1 MKKRQSLKS
10 TAAVMAGLIALTG
23 TVSLI
28 GYAAGQES
36 TTTAEISTSECS
48 SEASSETSSAE
59 VTTAGTAEIPAENAA
74 EAPAEEINWTKAD
87 ISAYDTSLS
96 LVSYEETTP
105 EMLATV
111 GVKTASEDGDPLTEE
126 DVAAM
131 TERRRKIKKLSP
143 SLTRKGSDAEPTAVE
158 LYLSGKP
165 VGEIPPAQGV
175 HAEGQPGDFTF
186 VTYGWG
192 HGVGMSQNGANFYA
206 SYSGWTYQDILF
218 HYYPGTFLMNTGL
231 TDYEELTV
239 RHQPYGED
247 TLDLVSQIVYN
258 EVGGTMAYEA
268 IKAQAVAVYTYIK
281 YNGDDSNDL
290 RPKAN
295 PPQIVIDACAEV
307 LGEALFYDGDYALTM
322 FYASSGGCTAHC
334 YEIFYQDLPYLTCVP
349 SDYDGAYDPH
359 FGTVTHISSRLM
371 KSKIE
376 AAYGLELS
384 DDPSNWIQP
393 VYSQD
398 TGYITDVL
406 IDGQKYV
413 KGYAFSL
420 AMGLKSCK
428 FDLFYTPPE
437 DEEGGLLGEAP
448 MPDVEMPDVPVSG
461 ILPDIQI
468 PTEDPTEEPEEG
480 TAEGTTQ
487 DPTEEPS
494 EGTTGT
500 TEEPTTSGDVTEPS
514 TEEPATSETATEP
527 ETKEISGTEP
537 SSSSK

>member
-1 MKKRQSLKS
+1 MKS
-10 TAAVMAGLIALTG
+10 TAAVLAGLIALTG

-28 GYAAGQES
+28 GYAAGQEPSS
-36 TTTAEISTSECS
+36 TTEIST
-48 SEASSETSSAE
+48 AETSTTEISTAETGTSAS
-59 VTTAGTAEIPAENAA
+59 TAESQAGTETSTETAEIPAEESTA
-74 EAPAEEINWTKAD
+74 EIDWTKAD
-87 ISAYDTSLS
+87 ISAYDESLS

-105 EMLATV
+105 EMLETV
-111 GVKTASEDGDPLTEE
+111 GVKTASEDGDELTEE
-126 DVAAM
+126 EFAAM

-143 SLTRKGSDAEPTAVE
+143 SLTRKGSNAEPTTVE

-165 VGEIPPAQGV
+165 VGEIPPSQGV
-175 HAEGQPGDFTF
+175 DAEGQPGSFTF

-192 HGVGMSQNGANFYA
+192 HGVGLSQNGANFYA

-258 EVGGTMAYEA
+258 EVGGSMAYEA

-290 RPKAN
+290 RPKAD

-322 FYASSGGCTAHC
+322 FYASSGGCTANC
-334 YEIFYQDLPYLTCVP
+334 YEIFYQDIPYLTCVP

-359 FGTVTHISSRLM
+359 FGTVTYISSAMMRY
-371 KSKIE
+371 KIE
-376 AAYGLELS
+376 TAYGITLS
-384 DDPSNWIQP
+384 DDPSNWIVP
-393 VYSQD
+393 IYSED

-406 IDGQKYV
+406 IDGQMYV

-428 FDLFYTPPE
+428 FDLFYTPT
-437 DEEGGLLGEAP
+437 DEEEAGGLLGEAP
-448 MPDVEMPDVPVSG
+448 MPDVPMPDVPVSG

-468 PTEDPTEEPEEG
+468 PAEEPSEESTEDTTEDPTGE
-480 TAEGTTQ
+480 
-487 DPTEEPS
+487 PTEA
-494 EGTTGT
+494 
-500 TEEPTTSGDVTEPS
+500 PTTSEDVTEPS
-514 TEEPATSETATEP
+514 TEETTTSGDVTE
-527 ETKEISGTEP
+527 EP
-537 SSSSK
+537 SAEVTTGETTTSGDDN

>member
-1 MKKRQSLKS
+1 MKS
-10 TAAVMAGLIALTG
+10 TAAVLAGLIALTG
-23 TVSLI
+23 AVSLI
-28 GYAAGQES
+28 GYAAGQEPFS
-36 TTTAEISTSECS
+36 TTEISTSETS
-48 SEASSETSSAE
+48 TTETGTSGSTTETQADTEASSEIVENPEESAE
-59 VTTAGTAEIPAENAA
+59 KID
-74 EAPAEEINWTKAD
+74 WTKVD
-87 ISAYDTSLS
+87 ISAYDESLS

-105 EMLATV
+105 EMLETV
-111 GVKTASEDGDPLTEE
+111 GVKTVSEDSDELTEE
-126 DVAAM
+126 EFAAM

-143 SLTRKGSDAEPTAVE
+143 SLTRKGSNAEPTTVE

-165 VGEIPPAQGV
+165 VGEIPPSQGV
-175 HAEGQPGDFTF
+175 DAEGQPGSFTF

-192 HGVGMSQNGANFYA
+192 HGVGLSQNGANFYA

-258 EVGGTMAYEA
+258 EVGGSMAYEA

-322 FYASSGGCTAHC
+322 FYASSGGCTANC
-334 YEIFYQDLPYLTCVP
+334 YEIFYQDIPYLTCVP

-359 FGTVTHISSRLM
+359 FGTVTHISLARM
-371 KSKIE
+371 KYKIE
-376 AAYGLELS
+376 SVYGITLS
-384 DDPSNWIQP
+384 DDPSNWIVP
-393 VYSQD
+393 IYSED
-398 TGYITDVL
+398 TGYITDIL
-406 IDGQKYV
+406 IDGQMYV

-428 FDLFYTPPE
+428 FDLFYTPT
-437 DEEGGLLGEAP
+437 DEEEAGGLLGEAP
-448 MPDVEMPDVPVSG
+448 MPEVEMPDVPVSE
-461 ILPDIQI
+461 ILPEIEI
-468 PTEDPTEEPEEG
+468 PTEESSEESTEETTEDSTGEPTEEP
-480 TAEGTTQ
+480 
-487 DPTEEPS
+487 
-494 EGTTGT
+494 

-514 TEEPATSETATEP
+514 TEETTTSGDATEP
-527 ETKEISGTEP
+527 SAEVTTGEAATSGDDNAA
-537 SSSSK
+537 

>member
-1 MKKRQSLKS
+1 MKNRQSLKS

-28 GYAAGQES
+28 GYAAGQG
-36 TTTAEISTSECS
+36 
-48 SEASSETSSAE
+48 ETSATTEIGTVTSDEGTDSKAADTEKSAE
-59 VTTAGTAEIPAENAA
+59 KP
-74 EAPAEEINWTKAD
+74 INWAKED

-111 GVKTASEDGDPLTEE
+111 GVKTAAGDGNSLTEE
-126 DVAAM
+126 EVAAM
-131 TERRRKIKKLSP
+131 IERRRKFKKLSP
-143 SLTRKGSDAEPTAVE
+143 SLTRKGADAEPTTVE

-165 VGEIPPAQGV
+165 VGEIPPTQGV

-281 YNGDDSNDL
+281 YNGDDSSDL

-322 FYASSGGCTAHC
+322 FYASSGGCTANC
-334 YEIFYQDLPYLTCVP
+334 YEIFYQDIPYLTCVP

-359 FGTVTHISSRLM
+359 FGTVTYISAAMM
-371 KSKIE
+371 KQKIE
-376 AAYGLELS
+376 AAYGIELS
-384 DDPSNWIQP
+384 DDPSNWIVP
-393 VYSQD
+393 FYSDD

-406 IDGQKYV
+406 IDGQMYV

-437 DEEGGLLGEAP
+437 ESGDGGLLGEAP
-448 MPDVEMPDVPVSG
+448 MPDVEMPDVPVSD

-468 PTEDPTEEPEEG
+468 PTEDSTE
-480 TAEGTTQ
+480 
-487 DPTEEPS
+487 D
-494 EGTTGT
+494 T
-500 TEEPTTSGDVTEPS
+500 TEDATETGDVTEP
-514 TEEPATSETATEP
+514 ATGGTT
-527 ETKEISGTEP
+527 TSGDITEP
-537 SSSSK
+537 STETVTSADETEISTTAANEYQTAKMENPSE

>member
-1 MKKRQSLKS
+1 
-10 TAAVMAGLIALTG
+10 MAGLIVLTG

-36 TTTAEISTSECS
+36 SATTENSTSQS
-48 SEASSETSSAE
+48 SSDTPEESTVTS
-59 VTTAGTAEIPAENAA
+59 AGAAEIPAETAPEASA
-74 EAPAEEINWTKAD
+74 EDVNWTKAD

-126 DVAAM
+126 EFAAM

-165 VGEIPPAQGV
+165 VGEIPPAQGI

-186 VTYGWG
+186 ITYGWG
-192 HGVGMSQNGANFYA
+192 HGVGLSQNGANFYA
-206 SYSGWTYQDILF
+206 TYSGWTYQDILF

-258 EVGGTMAYEA
+258 EVGGSMAYEA

-290 RPKAN
+290 RPKAD

-322 FYASSGGCTAHC
+322 FYASSGGCTANC

-359 FGTVTHISSRLM
+359 FGTVTYISSRFM
-371 KSKIE
+371 KNKIE
-376 AAYGLELS
+376 AAYGIELS
-384 DDPSNWIQP
+384 DDPSSWIQP
-393 VYSQD
+393 IYSED

-406 IDGQKYV
+406 IDGQMYV
-413 KGYAFSL
+413 KGYEFSL

-437 DEEGGLLGEAP
+437 NEGESGGLLGEAP
-448 MPDVEMPDVPVSG
+448 MPDVPMPDVPVSG

-468 PTEDPTEEPEEG
+468 PTEEPTDEPEEG
-480 TAEGTTQ
+480 TAEDPTQ
-487 DPTEEPS
+487 DPTEAPS
-494 EGTTGT
+494 EGTS
-500 TEEPTTSGDVTEPS
+500 EESTTSGDVTEAP
-514 TEEPATSETATEP
+514 TEEPATSGVVTETSVA
-527 ETKEISGTEP
+527 SN
-537 SSSSK
+537 

>member
-1 MKKRQSLKS
+1 MKNRQSLKS
-10 TAAVMAGLIALTG
+10 AAAVVTGLIVLTG

-28 GYAAGQES
+28 GYAASQEPS
-36 TTTAEISTSECS
+36 ATTAEISTSES
-48 SEASSETSSAE
+48 SSAASSETLAAE
-59 VTTAGTAEIPAENAA
+59 ETTTVTEEIPAD
-74 EAPAEEINWTKAD
+74 EINWIKAD

-111 GVKTASEDGDPLTEE
+111 GVKTASEDDDPLTEE
-126 DVAAM
+126 EFAAM

-186 VTYGWG
+186 ITYGWG
-192 HGVGMSQNGANFYA
+192 HGVGLSQNGANFYA
-206 SYSGWTYQDILF
+206 TYSGWTYQDILF

-258 EVGGTMAYEA
+258 EVGGSMAYEA

-322 FYASSGGCTAHC
+322 FYASSGGCTANC

-359 FGTVTHISSRLM
+359 FGTVTYISSRFM

-376 AAYGLELS
+376 AAYGIELS

-393 VYSQD
+393 IYSQD

-413 KGYAFSL
+413 KGYEFSL

-448 MPDVEMPDVPVSG
+448 MPDVPMPDVPVSG

-468 PTEDPTEEPEEG
+468 PTEEPTEEPSEEV
-480 TAEGTTQ
+480 TEDPTQ
-487 DPTEEPS
+487 APTEEPS
-494 EGTTGT
+494 EGTT
-500 TEEPTTSGDVTEPS
+500 EIPVEPTTSGDAAEPP
-514 TEEPATSETATEP
+514 TEEPAASGIVTETSVA
-527 ETKEISGTEP
+527 SN
-537 SSSSK
+537 